1 MSFVLFSN
9 GVGLC
14 GKTLTGFKSSV
25 LLFQRLRVC
34 IRGNFDVEMGTFP
47 YHGGEGSLSPG
58 ED

>member
-14 GKTLTGFKSSV
+14 SKTLTGFKSGV
-25 LLFQRLRVC
+25 LLFQQPCVC
-34 IRGNFDVEMGTFP
+34 IRGNFDVEMGTFL